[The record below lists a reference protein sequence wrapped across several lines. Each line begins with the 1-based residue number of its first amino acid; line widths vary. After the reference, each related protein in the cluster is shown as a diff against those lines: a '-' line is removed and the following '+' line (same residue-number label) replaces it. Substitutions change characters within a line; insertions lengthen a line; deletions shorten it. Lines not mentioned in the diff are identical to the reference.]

1 MPSDSSEENETKL
14 VELTCYQDEVK
25 EINNNNHTDE
35 K

>member
-14 VELTCYQDEVK
+14 VELTCYQGEVK
-25 EINNNNHTDE
+25 EINNNYTDD